1 MTPSCLIVGAGMAG
15 LTAAAVL
22 QERGWDVVLLDKGR
36 RVGGR
41 MATRR
46 IGGSYFDHGAQFF
59 TVRDSRFR
67 EAVARWESGNV
78 VMPWFTEGGHVR
90 YRAVNGMTSLTK
102 HLAKTLNVRL
112 ETKVQRVNPEHKG
125 WRVFTEAGESS
136 SARALLLTAPAP
148 QSATLLAE
156 CAEQLPP
163 EIFLILQSIDFDP
176 CFALL
181 VTLEGASCIP
191 APGFLRIDE
200 GPIEWIADNTQK
212 GTSTG
217 TAALTVHASANF
229 SRQYLE
235 APRIEVA
242 TLMLE
247 AARVWFGSNV
257 AAWQLH
263 LWRHSKPLA
272 EPRPPCLFTSQ
283 PAPLAIAGDA
293 FAGSRIES
301 AFLSGLSA
309 AERISSGVL

>member
-36 RVGGR
+36 GVGGR

-148 QSATLLAE
+148 QCSSRNVPNSCRLKSSSYRRALISTPVLL
-156 CAEQLPP
+156 CLSP
-163 EIFLILQSIDFDP
+163 SK
-176 CFALL
+176 
-181 VTLEGASCIP
+181 VRVAS
-191 APGFLRIDE
+191 
-200 GPIEWIADNTQK
+200 
-212 GTSTG
+212 
-217 TAALTVHASANF
+217 
-229 SRQYLE
+229 
-235 APRIEVA
+235 
-242 TLMLE
+242 
-247 AARVWFGSNV
+247 
-257 AAWQLH
+257 LH
-263 LWRHSKPLA
+263 L
-272 EPRPPCLFTSQ
+272 
-283 PAPLAIAGDA
+283 A
-293 FAGSRIES
+293 FCE
-301 AFLSGLSA
+301 
-309 AERISSGVL
+309 